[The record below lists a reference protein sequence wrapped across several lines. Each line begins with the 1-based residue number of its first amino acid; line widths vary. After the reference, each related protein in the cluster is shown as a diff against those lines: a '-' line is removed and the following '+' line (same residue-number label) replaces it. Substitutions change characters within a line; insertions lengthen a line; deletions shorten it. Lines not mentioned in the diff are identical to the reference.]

1 MTRMQNQKIG
11 LPQTCETLRRQRGR
25 SRQRTHRVRV
35 LGRVAEL
42 GRDDHVER
50 EEDAGEGERAG
61 YRSDWSASASPSSR
75 VVRTS
80 VLGPDAARS
89 VGLET
94 TAPHSEMS
102 AAFSSTVTTAT
113 MYVVVPLRSLSR
125 VRKLRPTDQT
135 KRLTV
140 RPSVWI
146 RSAQKMI
153 AVAM

>member
-1 MTRMQNQKIG
+1 MLQG
-11 LPQTCETLRRQRGR
+11 
-25 SRQRTHRVRV
+25 
-35 LGRVAEL
+35 
-42 GRDDHVER
+42 
-50 EEDAGEGERAG
+50 
-61 YRSDWSASASPSSR
+61 
-75 VVRTS
+75 S
-80 VLGPDAARS
+80 VK
-89 VGLET
+89 LEST
-94 TAPHSEMS
+94 TAHSEMS